1 MTRTR
6 MQHALA
12 LAALTLLACGAGG
25 ARAQALNDPTRPPPG
40 WLPVDPKAVV
50 AKEAKAEGAE
60 SGVPVSILLVGP
72 TRRFALVNGEMIGDK
87 GKGTRIVDVKR
98 NDVIVQSERGRETLN
113 LFPDVKK
120 TPPKKPRG
128 MGEKD

>member
-1 MTRTR
+1 MTRI
-6 MQHALA
+6 QNSVFLSALA
-12 LAALTLLACGAGG
+12 VLGCTAESAW
-25 ARAQALNDPTRPPPG
+25 AQPINDPTRPPLN
-40 WLPVDPKAVV
+40 WMPVDPKAVSENRP
-50 AKEAKAEGAE
+50 KEEGAQ

-98 NDVIVQSERGRETLN
+98 NDVIVQTDRGRETLN

>member
-1 MTRTR
+1 MSRILPV
-6 MQHALA
+6 ALA
-12 LAALTLLACGAGG
+12 TLVFLTCSAEATW
-25 ARAQALNDPTRPPPG
+25 AQALNDPTRPPPA
-40 WLPVDPKAVV
+40 WMPPDPKAAPVKG
-50 AKEAKAEGAE
+50 ATAETTD